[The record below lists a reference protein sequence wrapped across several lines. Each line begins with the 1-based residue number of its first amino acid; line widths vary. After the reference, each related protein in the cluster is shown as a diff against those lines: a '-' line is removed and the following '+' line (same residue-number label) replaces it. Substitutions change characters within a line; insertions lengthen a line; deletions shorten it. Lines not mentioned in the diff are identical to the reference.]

1 ILVATA
7 IVDVAAWAPQLKF
20 YGSDNA
26 TCLTDGSAWKHVR
39 ESSVYQPGFCW
50 VLLLLLAPLGLYVAA
65 LGLFYMLLAE
75 LSPKRAKCPR
85 HVAQRLV
92 MQVASSVLCHAI
104 KQCMQLAVQ
113 KLTWY
118 HSVQAQEARWQPPS
132 RMVERA
138 PGGDDSPDEFFDAL
152 GPSEG
157 DDDGADHP
165 SHQYVQDSSEDLAPE
180 LLSSGSSEAIA
191 TRVAQAV
198 SNALHLTEG
207 RALALIPSDW
217 QQMRNVTLCM
227 RAMTRG
233 ECFHPHTVHVS
244 DDFGALPAAPEG
256 PTVPGPA
263 PARTACPRA
272 RMTIEEVDEAIADL
286 ELSAMIDTLEE
297 EEATN
302 PAITEETEAD
312 LASNEASAG
321 MEAWLKQVG
330 PSGVTEVL
338 PESRAARR
346 DRWSHLSEEALAN
359 EMLDMELG
367 ALVSSLEEP
376 MDEATL
382 NEVAADMLLNPMP
395 DTAPPASSSAS
406 SGSTPA
412 PVLLPLAHAYTR
424 SGILGFLLW
433 LNKDGRSKVNTATLP
448 DHHRDNPI
456 GRQSGSV
463 PFSGQSTEQIEILV
477 AKLGTT
483 EGCYIGPSLAR
494 DCGAQPQ
501 LPQGGL
507 MDTRNQEVQALA
519 AEAQAG
525 VVERVQ
531 ELSGRSPGICGPV
544 ALEQH
549 IAQQNQAELQAKKA
563 GVIQAPFVPEHGA
576 RHRHQDNDLHTFA
589 GSSSNPRILMLSYLQ
604 DGSGY
609 GKLFLL
615 WMPDVYNR
623 VSPWNPP
630 LPDCRRHKTI
640 KVLEAVQAENIYAA
654 SKRFAPKQARRR
666 LQLRTKEGHLLSH
679 EQEFLRIRDYF
690 TCLYKGPSTPPVM
703 LTHTVCFEETEVQM
717 ALGRL
722 AAGKAMPQHSAPAAI
737 WRKCSV
743 QVASRLCQ
751 QLNASLVTG
760 SNLLPLNWSISDMAL
775 IPKPGKA
782 MTSPE
787 QLRPISLLPMP
798 AKALGLEERHV
809 QVSIDK
815 TVAIVELQGPGAAK
829 CLERYLVS
837 RPNHEGR
844 YFKFVIAGE
853 PRYVKVVPQHT
864 YLGVI
869 IGYKKPEQETAK
881 HRRDLA
887 TGAFRR
893 LKKILT
899 CRDVP
904 LKLRLTSLAGWVL
917 QIHLRVFNR
926 PLIDAYVPVPMDV
939 DKAKR
944 QLEEATQELELLESL
959 TPAGDIKAGAPPTL
973 LSAFQTAR
981 PSPLDKDKDKDKGT
995 KEHPP
1000 QPKYHKGDAKGDQGR
1015 KGKDRGQGQNQWQ
1028 RTGGGASNSS
1038 WRNPRGM
1045 GAQGSRDPWSEE
1057 ELVKDNVEEFRA
1069 AMKLLSTVM
1078 LRHEDQLAIQKQDT
1092 SYVVFIQTGFPDSL
1106 AVSTHRVAQ
1115 TWHSMKTAIPEKL
1128 EAPMRVLLFQHFI
1141 KTVLSKLELMMQTP
1155 SSKSMAVNMGLLA
1168 ENEEDLMGMKWD
1180 QAANRHVPDSNIPTV
1195 KAKAAMQL
1203 LQKVLT
1209 LCPHPLV
1216 ISRYHATRKLAQEYQ
1231 GATLTMLLQV
1241 GYRTTEADEVWQ
1253 ALGGRDLS
1261 LQGRHAAEC
1270 LGEKA
1275 GVADMVKRLQLTNGG
1290 NFCYC
1295 NAVIKGLL
1303 YAMAFRGGLERFFN
1317 GGMLQLLRG
1326 ILQRSGATH
1335 LWRHPFWVAMM
1346 SGWRQPSRQ
1355 HDGAEFMQFFLMK
1368 QSSAAVHIQ
1377 VHWQAKEQRENLWR
1391 CVDGGSSAPLLVVP
1405 PADATADESQGLHG
1419 YSMQELIDHWHMQET
1434 LHASVSTPQL
1444 LALQIGRFD
1453 CNQQDVCAIKR
1464 RFAVIPNQ
1472 TVTFPV
1478 FGDNDEVLRSTYVF
1492 RSAIVHKGRTP
1503 DSGHYFTLLFEDSQ
1517 IWYADDGVPAVLLT
1531 EGEAC
1536 QHYRDVYLLLYTLQ
1550 DDH

>member
-1 ILVATA
+1 MRPVGLSFLSWKPWTNLCRA
-7 IVDVAAWAPQLKF
+7 LR
-20 YGSDNA
+20 G
-26 TCLTDGSAWKHVR
+26 AWKHVR

-798 AKALGLEERHV
+798 AKALGAMIAERLHEHASHYLQVFHAVDMERIYRAMRTVLQGLEERHV

-904 LKLRLTSLAGWVL
+904 LKLRLQLWTSLAGWVL

-926 PLIDAYVPVPMDV
+926 TD
-939 DKAKR
+939 
-944 QLEEATQELELLESL
+944 T
-959 TPAGDIKAGAPPTL
+959 
-973 LSAFQTAR
+973 
-981 PSPLDKDKDKDKGT
+981 
-995 KEHPP
+995 
-1000 QPKYHKGDAKGDQGR
+1000 
-1015 KGKDRGQGQNQWQ
+1015 
-1028 RTGGGASNSS
+1028 
-1038 WRNPRGM
+1038 
-1045 GAQGSRDPWSEE
+1045 
-1057 ELVKDNVEEFRA
+1057 A
-1069 AMKLLSTVM
+1069 AMEPVC
-1078 LRHEDQLAIQKQDT
+1078 E
-1092 SYVVFIQTGFPDSL
+1092 G
-1106 AVSTHRVAQ
+1106 
-1115 TWHSMKTAIPEKL
+1115 
-1128 EAPMRVLLFQHFI
+1128 
-1141 KTVLSKLELMMQTP
+1141 
-1155 SSKSMAVNMGLLA
+1155 
-1168 ENEEDLMGMKWD
+1168 
-1180 QAANRHVPDSNIPTV
+1180 
-1195 KAKAAMQL
+1195 
-1203 LQKVLT
+1203 
-1209 LCPHPLV
+1209 
-1216 ISRYHATRKLAQEYQ
+1216 
-1231 GATLTMLLQV
+1231 
-1241 GYRTTEADEVWQ
+1241 
-1253 ALGGRDLS
+1253 
-1261 LQGRHAAEC
+1261 
-1270 LGEKA
+1270 
-1275 GVADMVKRLQLTNGG
+1275 
-1290 NFCYC
+1290 
-1295 NAVIKGLL
+1295 
-1303 YAMAFRGGLERFFN
+1303 
-1317 GGMLQLLRG
+1317 
-1326 ILQRSGATH
+1326 
-1335 LWRHPFWVAMM
+1335 
-1346 SGWRQPSRQ
+1346 
-1355 HDGAEFMQFFLMK
+1355 
-1368 QSSAAVHIQ
+1368 
-1377 VHWQAKEQRENLWR
+1377 
-1391 CVDGGSSAPLLVVP
+1391 
-1405 PADATADESQGLHG
+1405 PACCG
-1419 YSMQELIDHWHMQET
+1419 
-1434 LHASVSTPQL
+1434 
-1444 LALQIGRFD
+1444 
-1453 CNQQDVCAIKR
+1453 
-1464 RFAVIPNQ
+1464 
-1472 TVTFPV
+1472 
-1478 FGDNDEVLRSTYVF
+1478 
-1492 RSAIVHKGRTP
+1492 
-1503 DSGHYFTLLFEDSQ
+1503 
-1517 IWYADDGVPAVLLT
+1517 
-1531 EGEAC
+1531 
-1536 QHYRDVYLLLYTLQ
+1536 
-1550 DDH
+1550 